1 MILRKLIRHIAT
13 YRIVPILYT
22 LIKAAFSR
30 HRLPPGKFVSLAPA
44 ERSDQKFLLKQSQ
57 EIGPIFRATMG
68 RRFCV
73 CIVGLPL
80 CRHFLKEHT
89 ANVTPVTM
97 EFERLFPKG
106 FLRKMKGEDHK
117 KYRSSLMRAIDSEV
131 IVRDKSV
138 LEKIIIDGLT
148 NYTASQQEKTSPPG
162 VYIKTLN
169 NIASSSLIY
178 IFFGARFGTQPF
190 ETLIQMYNKL
200 GPNGLE
206 WFLGEKQKET
216 FNEIRD
222 YLLELLNKQKDN
234 DNTWLQQSIL
244 GRMHQDGALDETSL
258 GNLIYMV
265 EMGRFDLYSL
275 FRWISKYAAENST
288 LLERISAETPEN
300 QQSKVSLS
308 KAFVMETLRLNQI
321 ERLMRIINRDII
333 FEGYL
338 IPKHSTVRLCLW
350 ESHKSSDT
358 FPEPFSFNLERFTT
372 QTVTKDQF
380 SPFGLDHHNCPFAD
394 ISTEISSLFISGLA
408 KGYTLTSI
416 ADGPPSKER
425 YHWQPP
431 KQFSVR
437 LKER

>member
-13 YRIVPILYT
+13 YRIVPILYAS
-22 LIKAAFSR
+22 IKAAFSR
-30 HRLPPGKFVSLAPA
+30 HRLPPGKFVSLDPA

-57 EIGPIFRATMG
+57 KIGPIFKAIMG

-80 CRHFLKEHT
+80 CRRFLQEHT

-106 FLRKMKGEDHK
+106 FLRRMKGEDHK
-117 KYRSSLMRAIDSEV
+117 KYRRSLMRAIDSEV
-131 IVRDKSV
+131 LTKDKSV
-138 LEKIIIDGLT
+138 FEEIIIERLANYST
-148 NYTASQQEKTSPPG
+148 NQQEETSPPD

-169 NIASSSLIY
+169 NIASSSLIF
-178 IFFGARFGTQPF
+178 IFFGARVGTESF
-190 ETLIQMYNKL
+190 EKLIQLYNKL

-206 WFLGEKQKET
+206 WFLGEKQKEI

-222 YLLELLNKQKDN
+222 YLLGLLNEQKNNN
-234 DNTWLQQSIL
+234 DPFLQQSIL
-244 GRMHQDGALDETSL
+244 GRMHKDGALDETSL

-265 EMGRFDLYSL
+265 EMGRFDMYSL
-275 FRWISKYAAENST
+275 FRWISKYAAENPA
-288 LLERISAETPEN
+288 LLERISAETHET
-300 QQSKVSLS
+300 QQGNVSLS
-308 KAFVMETLRLNQI
+308 EAFVMETLRLNQI
-321 ERLMRIINRDII
+321 ERLMRIINQDIT

-338 IPKHSTVRLCLW
+338 VPKYSTVRLCLW
-350 ESHKSSDT
+350 ESHKSSDS
-358 FPEPFSFNLERFTT
+358 FPEPFSFNIDRFTE

-394 ISTEISSLFISGLA
+394 ISTKISSLFISGLA
-408 KGYTLTSI
+408 KGYTLTSV

-425 YHWQPP
+425 YHWQPA